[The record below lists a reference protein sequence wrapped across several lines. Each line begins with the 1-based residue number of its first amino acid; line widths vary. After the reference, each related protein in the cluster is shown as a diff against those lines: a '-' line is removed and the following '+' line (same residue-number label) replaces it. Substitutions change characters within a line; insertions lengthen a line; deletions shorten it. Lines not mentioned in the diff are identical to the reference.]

1 MGFFNSSNSNIQRYS
16 QDQDRS
22 FKYNEIKRWVEV
34 HGGAIIKD
42 HYATEDELEEDW
54 YKYKSLPSLWYRAN
68 DEAMRLFGK
77 DNEALYYENK
87 QRFMKTNS
95 VYGLESEFG
104 GIKDVDNSVLDKIKA
119 KFRYTEEPG
128 IELEK
133 EYYPI
138 EEKKKRD
145 GILIAPNLSSK
156 DLHIER
162 VYSPVLKEDGSD
174 ISDEEKLKQVKNY
187 TDNDYPILR
196 KEYDNLNDLENDW
209 FKYNSNDRDR
219 RKNCDDFSMSIYGKT
234 VTDIYNDNL
243 KRLLNQE
250 DISDNVMPMEYK
262 PTSVDEE
269 QSNSLLY
276 EEALFRTVSETD
288 DYAYLAN
295 MKYRLLEDDR
305 LSPVKYIYRGKI
317 LDRINY
323 KLDYDVSAFLKLGST
338 SRDIPI
344 LTPDEIARFGNSE
357 NTTYAPSDFAIK
369 WFNNYN
375 GIMNG
380 IKLSFN
386 PVSWVTEVTTLSYAY
401 QVEQD
406 PEEKE
411 RLAANLMF
419 LGWNPRFSYNTYY
432 RRVANERINKYLS
445 DRSVCNYIPI
455 YNMPVFK
462 HDAFIESTELKEECP
477 AVYFIFHDDLKVGE
491 PGFFVSFDG
500 FKNNIGYLNIF
511 NNIGSEYSSYKDK
524 ENITKYFKNDDFI
537 MAFAVPLLVED
548 FDKVKA
554 NFESYLM
561 NTSLNNSKTLK
572 EGTEAKALIDI
583 YPRRIMSDFMKL
595 FLDSSFDFNTSLDL
609 DDVMKYLED
618 TKGKEFDAYIVAN
631 TVMVNFNLQN
641 SMKATKLNFNDLK
654 SISIKENYTFTEDN
668 IDCYPYLCLSE
679 YGRIKNTKSKPK
691 KDKKILKEFFDLL
704 NNKIIDI

>member
-1 MGFFNSSNSNIQRYS
+1 MGFFNSSDSNIQRYS

-42 HYATEDELEEDW
+42 HYDTEDELEEDW

-95 VYGLESEFG
+95 VYGLESEFN
-104 GIKDVDNSVLDKIKA
+104 GIKDVDDSVMNKIKA
-119 KFRYTEEPG
+119 NFRYREEPG

-133 EYYPI
+133 DYYPT
-138 EEKKKRD
+138 EMKKSKN
-145 GILIAPNLSSK
+145 GIFVKPTLSSK
-156 DLHIER
+156 DEYNEKI
-162 VYSPVLKEDGSD
+162 YSPVLKEDGSD
-174 ISDEEKLKQVKNY
+174 ISDEDKLKQVKTY
-187 TDNDYPILR
+187 TDDGYPMLR
-196 KEYDNLNDLENDW
+196 KEYDNINDLQNDW
-209 FKYNSNDRDR
+209 YKYNSNDRDR
-219 RKNCDDFSMSIYGKT
+219 RRVCDDLSMNIYGKT

-243 KRLLNQE
+243 KNLLNKE
-250 DISDNVMPMEYK
+250 DISDNVSPMEYR
-262 PTSVDEE
+262 PASVDEE
-269 QSNSLLY
+269 YSLLY
-276 EEALFRTVSETD
+276 EEALFSAVSKTD

-295 MKYRLLEDDR
+295 MKYNLLKEDR
-305 LSPVKYIYRGKI
+305 LSPVKFIYRGNI

-323 KLDYDVSAFLKLGST
+323 RLDYDVPTFIKLRST
-338 SRDIPI
+338 SIDIPI
-344 LTPDEIARFGNSE
+344 LNPDEIARFGSDE
-357 NTTYAPSDFAIK
+357 NTTYSPSDFAIK

-380 IKLSFN
+380 IQLSYN
-386 PVSWVTEVTTLSYAY
+386 PVSWVTEVTTLSNAY
-401 QVEQD
+401 DVEED

-432 RRVANERINKYLS
+432 RRVASERINKYLS

-477 AVYFIFHDDLKVGE
+477 AIYFIFHDDLKVGE

-524 ENITKYFKNDDFI
+524 EDITKYLKNDDII

-548 FDKVKA
+548 FNKVKV

-609 DDVMKYLED
+609 DDVMKYLEEA
-618 TKGKEFDAYIVAN
+618 KGKEFDAYIIAN
-631 TVMVNFNLQN
+631 TVMVNFDLQK
-641 SMKATKLNFNDLK
+641 SMKATKLNFNNLK
-654 SISIKENYTFTEDN
+654 SISIKENYIFTEDN

-679 YGRIKNTKSKPK
+679 YGRIKNIKSKPK

>member
-1 MGFFNSSNSNIQRYS
+1 MGFFNSSDSNIQRYS

-42 HYATEDELEEDW
+42 HYDTEDELEEDW

-95 VYGLESEFG
+95 VSGLESEFN
-104 GIKDVDNSVLDKIKA
+104 GIKDVDDSVMNKIKA
-119 KFRYTEEPG
+119 NFRYREEPG

-133 EYYPI
+133 DYYPT
-138 EEKKKRD
+138 EMKKSRN
-145 GILIAPNLSSK
+145 GIYVKPNLSSK
-156 DLHIER
+156 DEYNEKI
-162 VYSPVLKEDGSD
+162 YSPVLKEDGSD
-174 ISDEEKLKQVKNY
+174 ISDEDKLKQVKTY
-187 TDNDYPILR
+187 TDDGYPMLR
-196 KEYDNLNDLENDW
+196 KEYDNINDLQNDW
-209 FKYNSNDRDR
+209 YKYNSNDRDR
-219 RKNCDDFSMSIYGKT
+219 RRICDDLSMNIYGKT

-243 KRLLNQE
+243 KNLLNKE
-250 DISDNVMPMEYK
+250 DISDDITPMEYR
-262 PTSVDEE
+262 PASVDEDC
-269 QSNSLLY
+269 SLLY
-276 EEALFRTVSETD
+276 EEALFSAVSKTD

-295 MKYRLLEDDR
+295 MKYNLLKEDR
-305 LSPVKYIYRGKI
+305 LSPVKFIYRGNI

-323 KLDYDVSAFLKLGST
+323 RLDYDVPTFIKLRST
-338 SRDIPI
+338 SIDIPI
-344 LTPDEIARFGNSE
+344 LNPDEIARFGSDE
-357 NTTYAPSDFAIK
+357 NTTYSPSDFAIK

-380 IKLSFN
+380 IQLSYN
-386 PVSWVTEVTTLSYAY
+386 PVSWVTEVTTLSNAY
-401 QVEQD
+401 DVEED

-432 RRVANERINKYLS
+432 RRVASERINKYLS

-477 AVYFIFHDDLKVGE
+477 AIYFIFHDDLKVGE

-524 ENITKYFKNDDFI
+524 EDITKYLKNDDII

-548 FDKVKA
+548 FNKVKV

-609 DDVMKYLED
+609 DDVMKYLEEA
-618 TKGKEFDAYIVAN
+618 KGKEFDAYIIAN
-631 TVMVNFNLQN
+631 TVMVNFDLQK
-641 SMKATKLNFNDLK
+641 SMKATKLNFNNLK
-654 SISIKENYTFTEDN
+654 SISIKENYIFTEDN

-679 YGRIKNTKSKPK
+679 YGRIKNIKSKPK